1 MDNYQYHLTFNGRF
15 TNETYIEYFNPN
27 YLDKKFEN
35 EKAKPSS
42 DINCTEALKHLKE
55 ALDGNEV
62 SDEKCEQT
70 FRKLHD
76 MFCDDQCNKD
86 CNSYKSQK
94 ESENLY
100 FREEYQKSITIIKKI
115 ISDWP
120 FASEKADL
128 CHRMKCQ
135 WDNLPNNNRILFH
148 GQRGSGKTSVTM
160 SVAKSL
166 EGHGIGYATFKV
178 LPIINPC
185 YFDDDTNILKTIIS
199 NMFEMAKCIIKKEEN
214 DNQRNN
220 HEDLLKQFEEVYRL
234 LGCIESPN
242 KEKHTLETLNEISK
256 ASGMREAMQ
265 ELVNKFIKI
274 LPCKAKY
281 LVLVIDDVDMSVAYA
296 ATMLEQINK
305 FLELDNLL
313 ILISANL
320 DQLHNEMREHYSKA
334 FEKTLRD
341 ENQSLSIDVED
352 LASKYLL
359 KLFPASHRINVER
372 PISKLLQTELIIN
385 DRTGDDLQKVV
396 LSLIWEK
403 TRLLYIPK
411 DAENTLHPVIPTNL
425 RELTQLINLLQG
437 MEKVEIGH
445 DEDKQPL
452 FADMKSYKICQRNIN
467 TFKNYFLNIWVP
479 THLSVDEEQVFIN
492 IPSDI
497 TEINKHLINSIN
509 VIGTKNKKRLMSRE
523 VGLDMIVRNAED
535 VNIDRDIYTM
545 VSPNDPRFVKA
556 NKISDIFNQPSN
568 YSYGDLLLMID
579 KYETYFESEEDRRFT
594 NAIKIY
600 YSFLL
605 FETMFFK
612 SRGVEY
618 YYIEWIKNELIR
630 GRETNYKKLYTF
642 IKNKQNKKN
651 SIDSVICKL
660 LDKEIEL
667 GEDGDEKNEMDKLN
681 KNWIENEKQPIP
693 IQKLIGGTV
702 YYPNYFEIITSDY
715 FKQKGPSFDAKRAFY
730 HKVETDNKINVGKDY
745 PLFSVLYYG
754 DIRPDRSETKHIYD
768 TTYDNNAEVDGLKY
782 VTFDMLS
789 ILSNMLNPWHTIN
802 RIYDVYH
809 YNEWKTKIKEWGLYC
824 SIDNNVT
831 TPNTIL
837 PFYSVD
843 IMLLFLKNQFND
855 VAIIQKGAL
864 LDYSVFKENK
874 RIIDKVRDILYDCN
888 IILETNGKEGL
899 KIGVNYDQE
908 TTNATYKI
916 DALIKRETKKTNN
929 KKDELASRNIYNM
942 IIDVVKKNGFST
954 KIIVD
959 DGPIPIF
966 TINGGKWNLQSLSKK
981 WLGAVIKNI
990 QNVLF
995 PLMECYRIL
1004 ICKCPENGENPFSEK
1019 ISLPDR
1025 FRDHCIAVILSE
1037 YKGEK
1042 KDRDALIK
1050 GLKKYNY
1057 ISEMYKYLVDQ
1068 LWENAATEALIRM
1081 QIQRGIRYKK
1091 TVECYYFE
1099 LLLLLYKSYF
1109 IDGIQWAVYKNIYF
1123 KACKLFIT
1131 DSSINPS

>member
-1 MDNYQYHLTFNGRF
+1 MDTNYQYHLTFNGKF

-35 EKAKPSS
+35 EKAKPLS
-42 DINCTEALKHLKE
+42 DVNCTEALKHLKE
-55 ALDGNEV
+55 ALDSNEV

-76 MFCDDQCNKD
+76 MLCDDQCNKD
-86 CNSYKSQK
+86 CNPCKGQK
-94 ESENLY
+94 ENKNLY
-100 FREEYQKSITIIKKI
+100 FREEYQKAINITIEI
-115 ISDWP
+115 IEEWLCD
-120 FASEKADL
+120 SEKTDL
-128 CHRMKCQ
+128 CQRMKCQ

-166 EGHGIGYATFKV
+166 EGHGIGCATFKV

-214 DNQRNN
+214 DNQRND
-220 HEDLLKQFEEVYRL
+220 HEELLKQFEEVYRL

-265 ELVNKFIKI
+265 KLVNKFIKI

-372 PISKLLQTELIIN
+372 PMSKLLETELYIDEKN
-385 DRTGDDLQKVV
+385 KGSLQKVI
-396 LSLIWEK
+396 LSLMWKK

-411 DAENTLHPVIPTNL
+411 DAENTLHPIIPTNL
-425 RELTQLINLLQG
+425 RELAQLINLLQG
-437 MEKVEIGH
+437 MEEVEIGKNK
-445 DEDKQPL
+445 EKQML
-452 FADMKSYKICQRNIN
+452 FADKRSYENCQRNIN

-479 THLSVDEEQVFIN
+479 THLSVEEEQVFSN
-492 IPSDI
+492 IPADI

-509 VIGTKNKKRLMSRE
+509 VIGTENKKRLMSRE
-523 VGLDMIVRNAED
+523 VDLDIIERNAED

-579 KYETYFESEEDRRFT
+579 KYETYFESEENRRFT

-600 YSFLL
+600 YSILL

-612 SRGVEY
+612 SNDVVY
-618 YYIEWIKNELIR
+618 NVDKW
-630 GRETNYKKLYTF
+630 
-642 IKNKQNKKN
+642 KQNETEKRIEEIKKEREKVKVN
-651 SIDSVICKL
+651 IIKKEVDKAWSEFCKRT
-660 LDKEIEL
+660 
-667 GEDGDEKNEMDKLN
+667 
-681 KNWIENEKQPIP
+681 IP
-693 IQKLIGGTV
+693 IQRLIGGTV
-702 YYPNYFEIITSDY
+702 YYPNYFEIIPSEY

-730 HKVETDNKINVGKDY
+730 HKLLAEDKKRIGKEY

-754 DIRPDRSETKHIYD
+754 DIRPDRYDTNHIYD
-768 TTYDNNAEVDGLKY
+768 TTYDNNADVDGTRF
-782 VTFDMLS
+782 VTFDILS
-789 ILSNMLNPWHTIN
+789 ILSNMLNPWHTIS
-802 RIYDVYH
+802 RLDDPDRCSL
-809 YNEWKTKIKEWGLYC
+809 WKNGLEIWGDYC
-824 SIDNNVT
+824 AIIGHSIA
-831 TPNTIL
+831 TPNSIL

-843 IMLLFLKNQFND
+843 VMLLILKNQYRDID
-855 VAIIQKGAL
+855 VDKSGSCRIVV
-864 LDYSVFKENK
+864 YKEYK
-874 RIIDKVRDILYDCN
+874 RIIDKIRDGLYNRNKIDE
-888 IILETNGKEGL
+888 IIHKGKME
-899 KIGVNYDQE
+899 IGVDYDKKSDNYTYKVKAVITRKERKNGSEKKDSYSNMTRAINYDMDIYF
-908 TTNATYKI
+908 T
-916 DALIKRETKKTNN
+916 R
-929 KKDELASRNIYNM
+929 KDGLSYRIVVDDKPNPNFFVSIQGSDNYEPHERVDRITQLFGV
-942 IIDVVKKNGFST
+942 VVKN
-954 KIIVD
+954 VQ
-959 DGPIPIF
+959 
-966 TINGGKWNLQSLSKK
+966 TI
-981 WLGAVIKNI
+981 
-990 QNVLF
+990 LF
-995 PLMECYRIL
+995 PLIECYWL
-1004 ICKCPENGENPFSEK
+1004 LTSKCPEKAESCMAER

-1025 FRDHCIAVILSE
+1025 FRDHCISIILSE
-1037 YKGEK
+1037 YKGGK
-1042 KDRDALIK
+1042 KDRDTLIK
-1050 GLKKYNY
+1050 GLKKYNT

-1068 LWENAATEALIRM
+1068 LWENAAAEALIRHRI
-1081 QIQRGIRYKK
+1081 QIRMRINN
-1091 TVECYYFE
+1091 TVSNYYSYLFE
-1099 LLLLLYKSYF
+1099 LLKSSFYL
-1109 IDGIQWAVYKNIYF
+1109 DTQQTVYEKIF
-1123 KACKLFIT
+1123 DEARKLFIYE
-1131 DSSINPS
+1131 

>member
-76 MFCDDQCNKD
+76 MLCDDQCNKD
-86 CNSYKSQK
+86 CNSCKSQK

-100 FREEYQKSITIIKKI
+100 FLEEYQKAINITIEI
-115 ISDWP
+115 IGEWLCD
-120 FASEKADL
+120 SEKTDP
-128 CHRMKCQ
+128 CQRMKCQ

-166 EGHGIGYATFKV
+166 EGHGIGCATFKV
-178 LPIINPC
+178 LPIVNPC

-214 DNQRNN
+214 DNQRND
-220 HEDLLKQFEEVYRL
+220 HEELLKQFEEVYRL

-265 ELVNKFIKI
+265 KLVNKFIKI

-359 KLFPASHRINVER
+359 KLFPTSRRINVER
-372 PISKLLQTELIIN
+372 PVSQLLQTELIIN
-385 DRTGDDLQKVV
+385 NEKGNDLQKKV

-411 DAENTLHPVIPTNL
+411 DATNTLHPIIPTNL
-425 RELTQLINLLQG
+425 RELVQLINLLQG
-437 MEKVEIGH
+437 MENVEIGL
-445 DEDKQPL
+445 DRNRQML
-452 FADMKSYKICQRNIN
+452 FADNKSYENCRRNIN

-479 THLSVDEEQVFIN
+479 THLSVEEEQVFKN

-509 VIGTKNKKRLMSRE
+509 VIGTENKKHLMSRE
-523 VGLDMIVRNAED
+523 VDLDMIERNAAD

-579 KYETYFESEEDRRFT
+579 KYETYFESEENRRFT

-600 YSFLL
+600 YSILL
-605 FETMFFK
+605 FETMFFN
-612 SRGVEY
+612 SNSVVY
-618 YYIEWIKNELIR
+618 
-630 GRETNYKKLYTF
+630 
-642 IKNKQNKKN
+642 NKEKWLADIN
-651 SIDSVICKL
+651 
-660 LDKEIEL
+660 
-667 GEDGDEKNEMDKLN
+667 GEDPEKAWDALCR
-681 KNWIENEKQPIP
+681 QAIP

-702 YYPNYFEIITSDY
+702 YYPNYFEIITSKY
-715 FKQKGPSFDAKRAFY
+715 FTQKGPSFDAKRAFY
-730 HKVETDNKINVGKDY
+730 HKLEATEKDSVGLTH

-768 TTYDNNAEVDGLKY
+768 TTYDSNADVDGTKF
-782 VTFDMLS
+782 VTFDILS
-789 ILSNMLNPWHTIN
+789 ILSNMLNPWHTIS
-802 RIYDVYH
+802 RLDDSTRCSKWEMDI
-809 YNEWKTKIKEWGLYC
+809 ESWGDYC
-824 SIDNNVT
+824 TILGGDIAI
-831 TPNTIL
+831 PNSIL

-843 IMLLFLKNQFND
+843 AMLLILKNQISD
-855 VAIIQKGAL
+855 VEVAPDIKTQLGVLK
-864 LDYSVFKENK
+864 DNK
-874 RIIDKVRDILYDCN
+874 RIIDTIRDVFFNRDKIIELINNEKLKIEVDYDSETEDTTYRVEAMIEKKVIIDKKEEEGSVDTNIQKSYYDLE
-888 IILETNGKEGL
+888 IIVLEKNGLTSIIKVDERLDPTFKVMVNGKE
-899 KIGVNYDQE
+899 
-908 TTNATYKI
+908 
-916 DALIKRETKKTNN
+916 KRESNRPT
-929 KKDELASRNIYNM
+929 L
-942 IIDVVKKNGFST
+942 
-954 KIIVD
+954 
-959 DGPIPIF
+959 
-966 TINGGKWNLQSLSKK
+966 
-981 WLGAVIKNI
+981 LGAVIKNVQTI
-990 QNVLF
+990 LF
-995 PLMECYRIL
+995 PLIECYWTL
-1004 ICKCPENGENPFSEK
+1004 TNDCPQKCEGGLTEG
-1019 ISLPDR
+1019 ISLTDK
-1025 FRDHCIAVILSE
+1025 FRDHCISIILSG
-1037 YKGEK
+1037 YRGGK
-1042 KDRDALIK
+1042 KDRDVLIK
-1050 GLKKYNY
+1050 ELKKYSSV
-1057 ISEMYKYLVDQ
+1057 SEMYKYLVEQ
-1068 LWENAATEALIRM
+1068 LWENAATEALIRN
-1081 QIQRGIRYKK
+1081 QIQIRIRRKYN
-1091 TVECYYFE
+1091 VYRYYDESFK
-1099 LLLLLYKSYF
+1099 LLKRYNNS
-1109 IDGIQWAVYKNIYF
+1109 DQQAVYESVFN
-1123 KACKLFIT
+1123 KASGLFIN
-1131 DSSINPS
+1131 DSNC

>member
-76 MFCDDQCNKD
+76 MLCDDQCNKD
-86 CNSYKSQK
+86 CNSCKSQK

-100 FREEYQKSITIIKKI
+100 FLEEYQKAINITIEI
-115 ISDWP
+115 IGEWLCD
-120 FASEKADL
+120 SEKTDP
-128 CHRMKCQ
+128 CQRMKCQ

-166 EGHGIGYATFKV
+166 EGHGIGCATFKV
-178 LPIINPC
+178 LPIVNPC

-214 DNQRNN
+214 DNQRND
-220 HEDLLKQFEEVYRL
+220 HEELLKQFEEVYRL

-265 ELVNKFIKI
+265 KLVNKFIKI

-320 DQLHNEMREHYSKA
+320 DQLYNEMREHYSKA
-334 FEKTLRD
+334 FEKTLGD
-341 ENQSLSIDVED
+341 KNQSPSIDVED

-372 PISKLLQTELIIN
+372 PISQLLQTELIIN
-385 DRTGDDLQKVV
+385 NEKGDDLQKKV

-411 DAENTLHPVIPTNL
+411 DATNTLHPIIPTNL
-425 RELTQLINLLQG
+425 RELTQLINLLQN
-437 MEKVEIGH
+437 MEEVEIGQ
-445 DEDKQPL
+445 DEKKQML
-452 FADMKSYKICQRNIN
+452 FADIKSYEICQRNIN
-467 TFKNYFLNIWVP
+467 TFKNYFLNIWIP
-479 THLSVDEEQVFIN
+479 THLAVDEEQVFSN

-523 VGLDMIVRNAED
+523 VGLDMIERNAED

-600 YSFLL
+600 YSILL
-605 FETMFFK
+605 FETMFFN
-612 SRGVEY
+612 SSNVDY
-618 YYIEWIKNELIR
+618 FYLDWIKKELKKDR
-630 GRETNYKKLYTF
+630 GSNYKALNAF
-642 IKNKQNKKN
+642 IKGKLTKTNPLEAIIRKIANEEIKLKDRGPEKK
-651 SIDSVICKL
+651 
-660 LDKEIEL
+660 
-667 GEDGDEKNEMDKLN
+667 EMDTLN
-681 KNWIENEKQPIP
+681 NRWIEKEKQPIS

-702 YYPNYFEIITSDY
+702 YYPNYFEIITSKY

-730 HKVETDNKINVGKDY
+730 HKLDASEKEFAPRKY

-754 DIRPDRSETKHIYD
+754 DIRPDRYDTNHIFD
-768 TTYDNNAEVDGLKY
+768 TTYNNNADIDGTKY
-782 VTFDMLS
+782 VTFDILS
-789 ILSNMLNPWHTIN
+789 ILNNMLNPWHTIN
-802 RIYDVYH
+802 RTDNFKEYSKWEKDV
-809 YNEWKTKIKEWGLYC
+809 KEWGDYC
-824 SIDNNVT
+824 TIKGETINDIIT
-831 TPNTIL
+831 TPNSIL

-843 IMLLFLKNQFND
+843 MMLLILKKQFND
-855 VAIIQKGAL
+855 EYLIEKANDEEYHKMKYEDL
-864 LDYSVFKENK
+864 KTKKENIINVRNILYACK
-874 RIIDKVRDILYDCN
+874 TEKEEKEIMINDDILTIKTSECQLEMHNKDNQNDKKKHTFDKDIIYIDKNLF
-888 IILETNGKEGL
+888 
-899 KIGVNYDQE
+899 
-908 TTNATYKI
+908 
-916 DALIKRETKKTNN
+916 
-929 KKDELASRNIYNM
+929 YN
-942 IIDVVKKNGFST
+942 F
-954 KIIVD
+954 
-959 DGPIPIF
+959 
-966 TINGGKWNLQSLSKK
+966 
-981 WLGAVIKNI
+981 KNI
-990 QNVLF
+990 LF
-995 PLMECYRIL
+995 PLFLCRSELMS
-1004 ICKCPENGENPFSEK
+1004 KCPHLDVSSVSER

-1025 FRDHCIAVILSE
+1025 FRDYCISLILSN
-1037 YKGEK
+1037 YKGGIK
-1042 KDRDALIK
+1042 GRDALIK
-1050 GLKKYNY
+1050 GLKKYFTP
-1057 ISEMYKYLVDQ
+1057 SEMYKYLVDQ
-1068 LWENAATEALIRM
+1068 LWENDATEKLIR
-1081 QIQRGIRYKK
+1081 QTIQEEIRSNAAVK
-1091 TVECYYFE
+1091 YYYNE
-1099 LLLLLYKSYF
+1099 LLNLLTNSFVIDESQKKVY
-1109 IDGIQWAVYKNIYF
+1109 DGIF
-1123 KACKLFIT
+1123 SKACEAFIEKKKN
-1131 DSSINPS
+1131 NPS